1 MEAILNFDLAIF
13 EFIEKFVWAQW
24 LDPVMKAITW
34 FGNGEFWIIV
44 GVVLLFFKKTRK
56 IGIAMLL
63 AQLIMLIGNNLILK
77 NLISRT
83 RPFLLFNPNFQAKC
97 DWIDHAELTRLF
109 DETRKFSPEFVAKW
123 LETFEF
129 PEWIGHHIPKSYSF
143 PSGHTASSF
152 AAACGAFSMC
162 KGKLQKTFGILA
174 IILAALI
181 GFTRIYLHVHYCTDV
196 LGGIV
201 VGVLCAVAGYFLCK
215 LIYPHLEKLGQKIK
229 AKRHKKAE

>member
-1 MEAILNFDLAIF
+1 MEAILNFDLAVF
-13 EFIEKFVWAQW
+13 EFIESHIWAEW

-34 FGNGEFWIIV
+34 FGDGLFWILV

-63 AQLIMLIGNNLILK
+63 AQLVMLIGNNLILK

-83 RPFLLFNPNFQAKC
+83 RPFLLFNPNFWTKC
-97 DWIDHAELTRLF
+97 DWLDNIEITRML
-109 DETRKFSPEFVAKW
+109 EESRNYSQEFVAKW
-123 LETFEF
+123 LATFEF
-129 PEWIGHHIPKSYSF
+129 PEWIGHHLSKSYSF

-152 AAACGAFSMC
+152 AAACGAYSMC

-174 IILAALI
+174 IIFAAII
-181 GFTRIYLHVHYCTDV
+181 GFTRLYLHVHYFTDV

-201 VGVLCAVAGYFLCK
+201 VGVLCGVAGYYLCK
-215 LIYPHLEKLGQKIK
+215 LIYPHLEKLGKKIK
-229 AKRHKKAE
+229 AKRQK